1 MKDGRPSNG
10 TIILF
15 HPFLILKTLI
25 VVALLVSL
33 VVSVYLHVGLVDE
46 ETSINVPLFGHL
58 SPKTEVVKPIYTISS
73 LRVFQDPERQPILKI
88 LRQAGYDFND
98 PRIFT
103 PDVWEALPRWS
114 DVLNLY
120 GSDPVI
126 RGLETCEDFQT
137 GVSNPALRQVSV
149 AGLFNS
155 GTNILQSRK

>member
-1 MKDGRPSNG
+1 MKDGRPANG
-10 TIILF
+10 KIISFL
-15 HPFLILKTLI
+15 PFLILKTLI

-46 ETSINVPLFGHL
+46 KTSMMSLSGHL
-58 SPKTEVVKPIYTISS
+58 SPKTEVVKPNYTISS
-73 LRVFQDPERQPILKI
+73 LRVFQDPERKPILKI

-120 GSDPVI
+120 GSDPII